1 MKHISSFVFL
11 LTLFI
16 SSGLNI
22 DLAYAKSI
30 YKIEYLTIDQG
41 LSQNTVNSIL
51 RDADGFMWFAT
62 GNGLNRYDGYSI
74 VSFWKPDLPSS
85 LVNALAES
93 EGHLLWIGC
102 SSGLTCL
109 DRHTGKFTEIDLSA
123 ELGVR
128 PHIAALTTDKEGRIW
143 VGSLEHGLFLISRDH
158 ESGEL
163 QIRNFNMSNS
173 QLSGNH
179 VASFLEMN
187 DGRMYIGTNH
197 GICIA
202 DKAGRQIHQF
212 ARAELSNSLVLC
224 MIESIEGDLWVGTFA
239 GLWVIHQSTGKSEL
253 YLHNPNDPG
262 SLSHNSVY
270 DIRQDFRG
278 TIYIGSLGGVDIFQP
293 STNSFTSLP
302 YKDIDNFSLNSM
314 FVRKILIDT
323 DGNVWIGTEKGGVN
337 HFNLYQK
344 PFNYIVNEPNNPNSL
359 SNNTINSIFSDG
371 DSLWIGTAGG
381 GLNLYNRKTGIFRR
395 YIHQPGNPYS
405 LSADYVTAITKTP
418 DGTIWAGTW
427 GSGLCRMLAD
437 GHFRTILPPIDNP
450 ETGYVNTFISSLLY
464 YDGYLYIGTE
474 GGLAIMDVKTETFVH
489 LSRTTNA
496 LARISEIGALLRD
509 SKNNLWLA
517 TRTGLFTFPLNVL
530 NLPHD
535 ADCPVNR
542 ISVYKHIPL
551 DEANSL
557 PGNYITSVM
566 EDREGRMWI
575 GTYGDGLVKGEQNNT
590 GDLVFRRYTTR
601 DGLSN
606 NVIYTILQDHDD
618 NIWVSTDYGLS
629 RINPDNDKIESFFT
643 NDGLLSNQFYWSA
656 SYISESGELFFGSIN
671 GLSHFYP
678 SNFPIYP
685 IEPKASLT
693 SLRVFNAEISQG
705 VKRFGKVILEKPL
718 YKTDEISLSYKDN
731 AFSIEFSALDYF
743 QPQKTRYAYR
753 LEGVDKDWVEV
764 SSDKRIAT
772 YTNLK
777 GGSYTFRVRASRSDG
792 TWGQNDTILILTIRP
807 PFWQTGW
814 FLTLLVLCLLAITYI
829 YSRYHSKR
837 LLLENER
844 LERMV
849 NIRTQKIKEQN
860 EYMQHQAEILKEA
873 NENLKIK
880 SKLIE
885 GQKRELEAKNKE
897 IMEQRDRLITLNK
910 EIENINQNRMRF
922 YTNITHEF
930 RTPLTLIISPID
942 RLIREFHF
950 PGQAFDMLNS
960 IQRNARRLSLL
971 IDQLLM
977 FRNIETGN
985 LKIRITNKD
994 LKEFITEIFSAFDT
1008 IARQRRIDYTLE
1020 IHLPGGPYW
1029 YDYDK
1034 MEDIVYNLL
1043 SNAFKYTPEGG
1054 SIRLT
1059 IKEAPSRKGSRPSVS
1074 ISVADSGVGISDDQ
1088 MERIFERFYRS
1099 ANGTFAKGSGIGL
1112 SLTREL
1118 VEAMNGTIMVQ
1129 NNSGKGSRFIVTL
1142 PFKKEDFEGAE
1153 VNEIPVHDFTEMSN
1167 KVQVVIDNLSDDDA
1181 TFEHSTLSISETPVV
1196 LVVEDNKELALF
1208 IANSLSSQYTMLLAE
1223 NGKAG
1228 YEMAKKHS
1236 PDLIIS
1242 DVMMPELDGIEMC
1255 RLLKNNLYTSHIPI
1269 ILLSAKAQVENQLE
1283 GLQSGADDYVP
1294 KPFNL
1299 ELLKAKVSNT
1309 IEARLRLRAMFTSQ
1323 KELPRNLGNGQ
1334 SLDDKFLSKL
1344 YEVLEASYTNPD
1356 FSVELFADAMFVSR
1370 SLLYK
1375 KLKAL
1380 LDLSPNDFITVYR
1393 LKKSLP
1399 LLMSGEMS
1407 INEVAYTIGF
1417 NDPKYFSRVF
1427 KKFYKK
1433 TPSEYIVQQ

>member
-11 LTLFI
+11 LTLFT

-253 YLHNPNDPG
+253 YVHN
-262 SLSHNSVY
+262 
-270 DIRQDFRG
+270 
-278 TIYIGSLGGVDIFQP
+278 
-293 STNSFTSLP
+293 
-302 YKDIDNFSLNSM
+302 
-314 FVRKILIDT
+314 
-323 DGNVWIGTEKGGVN
+323 
-337 HFNLYQK
+337 
-344 PFNYIVNEPNNPNSL
+344 PNNPNSL

-517 TRTGLFTFPLNVL
+517 TRTGLFAFPLNVL

-1059 IKEAPSRKGSRPSVS
+1059 IKEAPSRKGSRPS

-1088 MERIFERFYRS
+1088 TERIFERFYRS
-1099 ANGTFAKGSGIGL
+1099 ANGSFAKGSGIGL

-1208 IANSLSSQYTMLLAE
+1208 IANSLSNQYTMLLAE

-1255 RLLKNNLYTSHIPI
+1255 RLLKNNLYTSHTPI

-1323 KELPRNLGNGQ
+1323 KELPRNLGKGQ